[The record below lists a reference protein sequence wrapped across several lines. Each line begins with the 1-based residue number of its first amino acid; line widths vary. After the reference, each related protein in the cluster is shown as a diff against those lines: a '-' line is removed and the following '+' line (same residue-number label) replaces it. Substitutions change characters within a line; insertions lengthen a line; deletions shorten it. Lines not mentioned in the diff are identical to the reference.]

1 MTLRSSDLQSD
12 GDLDSIH
19 NSCDV
24 SNVYLKIHGNCKML
38 SKQRCIDFF
47 IHSIYEAT
55 LKPWLIFA
63 NLNPSVYCSAGIS
76 GHQKLQG
83 IKRGTHGQV
92 VMMIRQE
99 IHIYA
104 NARAKAAI

>member
-1 MTLRSSDLQSD
+1 MQLTQLF
-12 GDLDSIH
+12 
-19 NSCDV
+19 SCP
-24 SNVYLKIHGNCKML
+24 G
-38 SKQRCIDFF
+38 QGRGRAEAEAEA
-47 IHSIYEAT
+47 HSIYEAT